1 MKKKLGLI
9 LSFFISIIFLL
20 LALKKVNAKEIGE
33 SLLNATL
40 LYFFLA
46 IFITL
51 IAFLLRAIRWRI
63 LLNPLKKL
71 PLSMV
76 FNATIIGFM
85 CNYTL
90 PARVG
95 EVIRA
100 YLIGARGNISKSAA
114 FATII
119 VERVMDVFI
128 LTLFTAIL
136 LIFFPVPGY
145 FKKIG
150 VVIVILNTLI
160 FILLVVMNKKT
171 AVFIRIIEKPLSI
184 FGEKIKEKIKTFLF
198 AFIKGLKI
206 LENRSNFLLAAL
218 LSLGIWSITGLLFYV
233 LFFSFPIRL
242 PLHAAFLD
250 MIVLTFGIMIPS
262 TSGFI
267 GTFQFFAKEGLMIFH
282 VDPNIA
288 LSYSILLYASQFL
301 LVVVVG
307 LVSLWLWGLDFKDLK
322 TKASSYNSLENK
334 QRD

>member
-9 LSFFISIIFLL
+9 LSLFISIIFLL
-20 LALKKVNAKEIGE
+20 LALKKVDAKEIGE
-33 SLLNATL
+33 ILLNANL

-46 IFITL
+46 ILITL

-63 LLNPLKKL
+63 LLNPLKNL

-76 FNATIIGFM
+76 FNATMIGFM

-95 EVIRA
+95 EIIRA
-100 YLIGARGNISKSAA
+100 YLIGTRGNISKSAA

-128 LTLFTAIL
+128 LTLFAAIL
-136 LIFFPVPGY
+136 LIFFPVPVY

-150 VVIVILNTLI
+150 AVIVILNTLI
-160 FILLVVMNKKT
+160 FIILIVMDKKSE
-171 AVFIRIIEKPLSI
+171 AFIKIIEKPLSV

-198 AFIKGLKI
+198 SFIKGLKI
-206 LENRSNFLLAAL
+206 LENRSIFLLAAVF
-218 LSLGIWSITGLLFYV
+218 SLGIWSITGLLFYV

-242 PLHAAFLD
+242 PLYAAFLD
-250 MIVLTFGIMIPS
+250 MITLTFGIMIPS

-301 LVVVVG
+301 LVVGVG
-307 LVSLWLWGLDFKDLK
+307 LVSLWIWGLNFKSLK
-322 TKASSYNSLENK
+322 TESSSYNSLEIK
-334 QRD
+334 QK